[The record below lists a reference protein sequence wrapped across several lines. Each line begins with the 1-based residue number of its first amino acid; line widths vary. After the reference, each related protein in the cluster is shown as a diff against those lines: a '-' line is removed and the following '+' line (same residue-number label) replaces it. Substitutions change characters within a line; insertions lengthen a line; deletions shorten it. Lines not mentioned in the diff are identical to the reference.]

1 MHRSFLIEYKVAL
14 AVSVLALGIQ
24 ICLPYIGPALLLILG
39 TAVVWGLS
47 ARRAWREL
55 QALAMPSRV
64 APGTPAPA
72 VDAETVD
79 TIPSWE
85 PSDGMLSAPD
95 VQATREVLPAE
106 ENLSPTLGRVLQELT
121 GEISE
126 VVATET
132 TGIRQGLAQAQG
144 LVHKGVTTLS
154 ESFHGLHEQTGAQ
167 ENLVRDLMEKF
178 AGATTQHG
186 AQRLSMQEFTRGTT
200 EVLQYFVD
208 LVVNI
213 SQQSIAIVHRIDDIV
228 DQMDTIFALLTDIEG
243 IARHTNILALN
254 AAIEAAR
261 AGEAG
266 RGFAVVADE
275 VRRFSQRSRDYGE
288 QIGAQ
293 VEKTKAVIAETR
305 MIVGN
310 FASKDLN
317 FAIAAKGRVE
327 AMMQELTE
335 MNEHMSLAL
344 QEVSM
349 STAQMSETIGRMVRA
364 LQFEDIVHQVL
375 EHDMKRLERIN
386 TLVRTA
392 HTATEPLDT
401 ATVPSGDSSMALQG
415 LKADIAQLRATW
427 KETDPQ
433 PVHAGS
439 RRAKDIA
446 VC

>member
-14 AVSVLALGIQ
+14 VVSVLAFGIQ
-24 ICLPYIGPALLLILG
+24 ICLPYIGLALLLILA
-39 TAVVWGLS
+39 TAVAWGLS

-55 QALAMPSRV
+55 QALTMRSPV

-79 TIPSWE
+79 TLPIWK

-106 ENLSPTLGRVLQELT
+106 ENLSPTLGRVLQEVA
-121 GEISE
+121 GEIRE

-132 TGIRQGLAQAQG
+132 TGIRQGLEQARG
-144 LVHKGVTTLS
+144 LVRQGVTTLS
-154 ESFHGLHEQTGAQ
+154 ENFHGLHEQTRAQ
-167 ENLVRDLMEKF
+167 EHLVRGLVEKL
-178 AGATTQHG
+178 AGATTPHG
-186 AQRLSMQEFTRGTT
+186 TQRLSMQEFTRGTT

-213 SQQSIAIVHRIDDIV
+213 SRQSIAIVHRIDDIV

-261 AGEAG
+261 AGEVG

-305 MIVGN
+305 LIVGN

-317 FAIAAKGRVE
+317 FAIEAKGRVD
-327 AMMQELTE
+327 AMMQDLME

-349 STAQMSETIGRMVRA
+349 STVQISETVGRVVRA

-386 TLVRTA
+386 LLVNTVN
-392 HTATEPLDT
+392 TATEPLDT
-401 ATVPSGDSSMALQG
+401 ATVPGGDYSMALRG

-427 KETDPQ
+427 EETEHQ
-433 PVHAGS
+433 PVH
-439 RRAKDIA
+439 
-446 VC
+446 